1 MADAQELRQKHCR
14 SAQRIVVKVGTNVLA
29 SPGKPLD
36 DARVRA
42 IVEQIASLVNG
53 GRQVVLVTSGAIA
66 SGMTELGMKR
76 RPPTLP
82 GSQAAAAVGQG
93 VLMAHYERH
102 FHRHGLHAAQIL
114 LTHEDFD
121 NRERYLN
128 AANTIHALFEW
139 PCVPVINEN
148 DTISTEAIR
157 FGENDLLAALVTNLI
172 RAQLLILLSS
182 VPGLYEEATSD
193 GSRGT
198 VIEVVERVGPE
209 IEALAYD
216 EKTPLGVGGMK
227 SKIEAARIT
236 TEAGEA
242 VVIADGRDPTI
253 IRKVTPAS

>member
-42 IVEQIASLVNG
+42 IVEQIASLVNS

-76 RPPTLP
+76 RPATLP

-139 PCVPVINEN
+139 PCVP
-148 DTISTEAIR
+148 
-157 FGENDLLAALVTNLI
+157 
-172 RAQLLILLSS
+172 
-182 VPGLYEEATSD
+182 
-193 GSRGT
+193 
-198 VIEVVERVGPE
+198 
-209 IEALAYD
+209 
-216 EKTPLGVGGMK
+216 
-227 SKIEAARIT
+227 
-236 TEAGEA
+236 
-242 VVIADGRDPTI
+242 
-253 IRKVTPAS
+253 